1 MSVQQDQPDPRILD
15 RRTLH
20 EDHRCLAGVLAR
32 GMLVLDV
39 WCGTGAITK
48 GIAGV
53 VGPTGRVLGID
64 RDQGLIARA
73 RTHCRLLPNLGFEE
87 ADATDVLRKAKE
99 GRGADRDVQKRS
111 R

>member
-73 RTHCRLLPNLGFEE
+73 RTHCRLLTNLGFEGC
-87 ADATDVLRKAKE
+87 LAKSQ
-99 GRGADRDVQKRS
+99 RRPWRRS
-111 R
+111 RRSKA